1 MNHGKQSQ
9 MTPLT
14 DMKGYLLLKC
24 NYDSKL
30 LDQKPPLFLFIVKCL
45 IFLRNDVQVTLMSI
59 EVNLFSGTSKSL

>member
-14 DMKGYLLLKC
+14 DMTGYLLLKC

-45 IFLRNDVQVTLMSI
+45 IFFKERRTGHLDVYRSEFILW
-59 EVNLFSGTSKSL
+59 NK